1 MCAYSRQS
9 TGEPELRLSAGLG
22 RTENRAAIGGFLSV
36 SSGPAHPRLRSLRC
50 THAMAADTLTTILL
64 AAAILVLADLVLAGG
79 TMTMTGMTAMAG
91 LAAHPLAAVALIVL
105 IVVLVL
111 QVS

>member
-1 MCAYSRQS
+1 
-9 TGEPELRLSAGLG
+9 
-22 RTENRAAIGGFLSV
+22 
-36 SSGPAHPRLRSLRC
+36 
-50 THAMAADTLTTILL
+50 MAADTLTTILL

-105 IVVLVL
+105 IVVLVV